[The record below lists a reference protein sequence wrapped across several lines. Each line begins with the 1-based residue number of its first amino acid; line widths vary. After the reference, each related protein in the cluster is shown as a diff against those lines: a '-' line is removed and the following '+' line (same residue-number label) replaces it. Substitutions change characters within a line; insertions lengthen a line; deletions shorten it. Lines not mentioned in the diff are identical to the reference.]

1 MPASALR
8 REDLPT
14 IDAPPATA
22 GLVDYARMVFAGQDL
37 QPAWQA
43 LMARA
48 AACPPDA
55 GAMLD
60 LSVILQLAGQRADGL
75 ALQADALARQ
85 RRFRQ
90 VIGTGEG
97 PHLLAL
103 MAAGDL
109 MASTPVEFLL
119 SGWNG
124 VLDLLFLKPG
134 DPPPTRIPDHDVAI
148 LAVGESDANAT
159 ILTALQSGAAHWPKP
174 MLNASPAAIRAL
186 GRDQA
191 PARLAGCAAIDAPPT
206 VRLSRA
212 GLEVLAAGHADL
224 SAILPGRRLPILLR
238 PVDSHAGAGLE
249 KLPNPGAIPGYLAR
263 HPEPM
268 FYLAPFID
276 YAGPDGRFRKL
287 RVALV
292 DGRPFIAHL
301 AVSEHWMVHYLNA
314 GMDADA
320 GKRAEEAAM
329 MAEFDAGFARRH
341 AGAFAALHGAFGLD
355 YFAVDCAEDREGR
368 LLLFE
373 ADTAMIVHDMD
384 PPDLYPYKAPA
395 MKRLF
400 AAFQA
405 MIASRLPPQSDG

>member
-1 MPASALR
+1 
-8 REDLPT
+8 
-14 IDAPPATA
+14 
-22 GLVDYARMVFAGQDL
+22 
-37 QPAWQA
+37 
-43 LMARA
+43 MARA
-48 AACPPDA
+48 TATPADV

-60 LSVILQLAGQRADGL
+60 LSTILQLVGQREEGL

-85 RRFRQ
+85 RRFRR
-90 VIGTGEG
+90 VIGTGKG

-103 MAAGDL
+103 LAAGDL

-124 VLDLLFLKPG
+124 VLDLLFVTAG
-134 DPPPTRIPDHDVAI
+134 ETATIAIPDHDIAI

-159 ILTALQSGAAHWPKP
+159 ILTALQSGMAHWPKP

-212 GLEVLAAGHADL
+212 GLEVLAAGYADL

-249 KLPNPGAIPGYLAR
+249 KLDALADIAGYLEGQAG
-263 HPEPM
+263 ET
-268 FYLAPFID
+268 FYLTPFVD
-276 YAGPDGRFRKL
+276 YASRDGRFRKL
-287 RVALV
+287 RVALIE
-292 DGRPFIAHL
+292 GRPFIAHM
-301 AVSEHWMVHYLNA
+301 AISEHWMVHYLNA

-329 MAEFDAGFARRH
+329 MAAFDTGFALRH
-341 AGAFAALHGAFGLD
+341 ARAFVAIHAAFGLD
-355 YFAVDCAEDREGR
+355 YLAVDCAEDSEGR

-384 PPDLYPYKAPA
+384 PPDLYPYKAA
-395 MKRLF
+395 VTAKLF

-405 MIASRLPPQSDG
+405 MIAARAG